1 MKYSFGRFSY
11 LSGGLVV
18 FLVSVLVLFAW
29 VWILSGELR
38 SFQNRN
44 DQAFAAYQDSL
55 KNIRSELATVKE
67 LTPGLGEFMTTM
79 QLHMGKL
86 WFAAQASNSE
96 LAAYELDE
104 LKEAMEGAKSL
115 HEVKNGVNV
124 SNVLDSVLQTQIAQL
139 SESIKAKKRNDF
151 QRAYEETLSACNGCH
166 EESGRKF
173 IHITRPTTPP
183 VTNQRWE
190 IPPTR

>member
-1 MKYSFGRFSY
+1 MTFGRFGY

-18 FLVSVLVLFAW
+18 CLISVVVLFAW
-29 VWILSGELR
+29 VRLLSGELR
-38 SFQNRN
+38 NFQSRN
-44 DQAFAAYQDSL
+44 DQAVAAYQDSL
-55 KNIRSELATVKE
+55 KNIRNELTTVKE
-67 LTPGLGEFMTTM
+67 STPGLGEFMTTM

-124 SNVLDSVLQTQIAQL
+124 SNVLDSVLETQIAQL
-139 SESIKAKKRNDF
+139 AESIQAKKRNAF
-151 QRAYEETLSACNGCH
+151 QRAYDETLSACNGCH

-173 IHITRPTTPP
+173 INITRPTTSP